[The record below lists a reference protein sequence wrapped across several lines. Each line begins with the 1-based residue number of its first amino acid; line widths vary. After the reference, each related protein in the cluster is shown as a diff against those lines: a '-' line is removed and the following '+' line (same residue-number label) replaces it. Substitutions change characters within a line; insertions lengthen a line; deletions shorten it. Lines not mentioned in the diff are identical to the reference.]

1 MDAVSETNPTL
12 AKLTPLANVL
22 ALIDGDVEPVAP
34 RNVEAGEALQR
45 VLAADVVV
53 AALPRQALALIDG
66 WALAAQTTLDAGGYA
81 PAPLPS
87 APVRIEAGQPM
98 PAGCDCVAP
107 FDAVKVS
114 GDRAEAL
121 AVVNPGDGVLPPGGD
136 SDGKLPLRR
145 AGDKLRAIDLAVLA
159 AAGISELSV
168 CAPRV
173 HVLALR
179 DDAIIASAARLIA
192 VDAARRGGEIL
203 QGNVDMNAAL
213 AEGGTDLVVIVGGTG
228 SGRNDNSVARLS
240 RAGRLAV
247 HGIGLTPGESAAFG
261 FAGTRPVLL
270 LPGRLDAAVAVW
282 LTLGRRLLHRLAG
295 GRTFDDPAETL
306 TLARKL
312 VSTVGLA
319 ELIPVRRSGDAVE
332 PLASKYLPFSALGR
346 ADGWVLVPPE
356 SEGYSAGARVSVRP
370 WP

>member
-1 MDAVSETNPTL
+1 MDAVSETNPTI
-12 AKLTPLANVL
+12 AKLTPLADVL
-22 ALIDGDVEPVAP
+22 ALIDREVQPVAP
-34 RNVEAGEALQR
+34 RNVVPGEALHR
-45 VLAADVVV
+45 VLAADAVA

-66 WALAAQTTLDAGGYA
+66 WALAAETTLDAGGYA
-81 PAPLPS
+81 PALLPN
-87 APVRIEAGQPM
+87 APMRIEAGQPM
-98 PAGCDCVAP
+98 PAGGDCVAP
-107 FDAVKVS
+107 LDAVKVS

-121 AVVNPGDGVLPPGGD
+121 AVIAPGDGVLPPGGD
-136 SDGKLPLRR
+136 SDGNLPLRR
-145 AGDKLRAIDLAVLA
+145 AGEKLRAIDLAVLA
-159 AAGISELSV
+159 ATGISELSV
-168 CAPRV
+168 RAPRV

-192 VDAARRGGEIL
+192 VDAGHRGGEIV
-203 QGNVDMNAAL
+203 QGNGDLRAAL
-213 AEGGTDLVVIVGGTG
+213 ADDGTDFTVVIGGTG
-228 SGRNDNSVARLS
+228 GGRNDTSVATLS

-247 HGIGLTPGESAAFG
+247 HGIGLTPGETAAFG

-270 LPGRLDAAVAVW
+270 LPGRLDAALAVW

-295 GRTFDDPAETL
+295 GRVFEDPAETL

-356 SEGYSAGARVSVRP
+356 SEGYSAGAQVSVRP

>member
-1 MDAVSETNPTL
+1 L
-12 AKLTPLANVL
+12 
-22 ALIDGDVEPVAP
+22 
-34 RNVEAGEALQR
+34 
-45 VLAADVVV
+45 VV

-81 PAPLPS
+81 PAPLPN

-159 AAGISELSV
+159 ATGISELTV
-168 CAPRV
+168 RAPRV

-179 DDAIIASAARLIA
+179 EDAVIASAARLIA
-192 VDAARRGGEIL
+192 VDARHRGGEIV
-203 QGNVDMNAAL
+203 QGNGDMDAAL
-213 AEGGTDLVVIVGGTG
+213 AGGGTDAVVIIGGTG
-228 SGRNDNSVARLS
+228 TSVAMLS

-247 HGIGLTPGESAAFG
+247 HGIGLTPGETAAFG
-261 FAGTRPVLL
+261 FVGSRPVLL
-270 LPGRLDAAVAVW
+270 LPGRLDAALAVW

-295 GRTFDDPAETL
+295 GRAFDDPAETL

-319 ELIPVRRSGDAVE
+319 EVVAVGRSGDAVE

>member
-1 MDAVSETNPTL
+1 MDAVSETNPTI
-12 AKLTPLANVL
+12 AKLTPLADVL
-22 ALIDGDVEPVAP
+22 ALIDQEVKPVAP
-34 RNVEAGEALQR
+34 RNVVPGEALHR
-45 VLAADVVV
+45 VLAADVVA

-66 WALAAQTTLDAGGYA
+66 WALAAETTLDAGGYA
-81 PAPLPS
+81 PALLPS

-121 AVVNPGDGVLPPGGD
+121 AVVAPGDGVLPPGGD

-145 AGDKLRAIDLAVLA
+145 AGEKLRAIDLAVLA
-159 AAGISELSV
+159 ATGISELSV
-168 CAPRV
+168 RAPRV

-179 DDAIIASAARLIA
+179 DDAVIASAARLIA
-192 VDAARRGGEIL
+192 VDAGHRGGEIV
-203 QGNVDMNAAL
+203 QGKGDIGAAL
-213 AEGGTDLVVIVGGTG
+213 ADGGADFIVVIGGTG
-228 SGRNDNSVARLS
+228 SGRNDNGVATLS

-247 HGIGLTPGESAAFG
+247 HGIGLTPGETAAFG

-270 LPGRLDAAVAVW
+270 LPGRLDAALAVW

-295 GRTFDDPAETL
+295 GRVFEDPVETP

-319 ELIPVRRSGDAVE
+319 ELIPVRRSDDAVE